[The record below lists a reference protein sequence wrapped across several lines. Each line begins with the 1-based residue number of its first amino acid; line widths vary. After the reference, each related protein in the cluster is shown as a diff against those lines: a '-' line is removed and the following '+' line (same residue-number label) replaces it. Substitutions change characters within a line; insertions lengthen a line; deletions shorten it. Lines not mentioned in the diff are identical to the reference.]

1 MRCGDDVL
9 VVDERAAAERLGVE
23 LSRAVAERQAHL
35 PRVLV
40 LLGRIAAGDSRRFRD
55 GVGQAARAV
64 FDYSPVDAYSL

>member
-1 MRCGDDVL
+1 MCGRQDPLVADDG
-9 VVDERAAAERLGVE
+9 AAAIGLVRVLRDE
-23 LSRAVAERQAHL
+23 SDL